1 MSRHRVGSVKGKIY
15 KNNGMF
21 LGFTINIHQLQG
33 FPLHGSLIQFDTS
46 TMKYKHLWWWH
57 PMSKTSSNKKGQAW
71 TLNSGPYILNGIFVP
86 NMWTPT
92 RRSIMKHQFF
102 IVFPID
108 QKCGYHR
115 QMRTGQCQQTASMR
129 HGKQVK
135 LSQVFG
141 SRSYW
146 IPMWDWTY
154 WICLNFLRILELA
167 CQLLCYAPLWDIVRT
182 IQIIYDWSTTFV
194 IRAAKLDRLY
204 TVYCSLINSL

>member
-1 MSRHRVGSVKGKIY
+1 MMVASDVKDIIKQEGTGL
-15 KNNGMF
+15 N
-21 LGFTINIHQLQG
+21 
-33 FPLHGSLIQFDTS
+33 IQFRAIYIKWDLCAKHVDTY
-46 TMKYKHLWWWH
+46 TQKHH
-57 PMSKTSSNKKGQAW
+57 EAS
-71 TLNSGPYILNGIFVP
+71 
-86 NMWTPT
+86 
-92 RRSIMKHQFF
+92 
-102 IVFPID
+102 VFHSFSID